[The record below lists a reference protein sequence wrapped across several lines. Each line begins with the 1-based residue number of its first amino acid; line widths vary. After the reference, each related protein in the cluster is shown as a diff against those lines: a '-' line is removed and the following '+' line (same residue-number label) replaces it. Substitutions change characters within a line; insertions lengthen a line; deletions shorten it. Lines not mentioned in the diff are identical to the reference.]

1 MDAVLGG
8 HNARSAVD
16 TVRGFLDE
24 HPDYPVRLKRII
36 LQSADNLFRAAD
48 IVPPEGR

>member
-8 HNARSAVD
+8 HNTRSAVD
-16 TVRGFLDE
+16 VVRVFLDE
-24 HPDYPVRLKRII
+24 HPDYPLRLRRII

-48 IVPPEGR
+48 IVPPGGR